1 MTIWRLA
8 GVAVLGLG
16 LGFGFSGCV
25 NNTALDDLRD
35 TKPEGSAF
43 NKALFKDY
51 SALARSFGEVGA
63 AAGVAF
69 DTSGSFELTEMDSNV
84 GALAN
89 AYAEKALLAA
99 RGSLVE
105 PEPGVDVPTHKARD
119 RLIRALERGKEIE
132 SDLNALLKNKRLRGI
147 RRLIQNQPDPDF
159 CIQPKFIEGL
169 KLLAGSAMHVFHFN
183 DYPAAPPR
191 QHRSLLER
199 FLRIGHDQSFVENQ
213 FLPETMTNR
222 ARARR

>member
-119 RLIRALERGKEIE
+119 RLIRALARGKESFPADSARAQAE
-132 SDLNALLKNKRLRGI
+132 YDCWLMDMTVPQTREASKHCLTGYDKAVTRLEAEAK
-147 RRLIQNQPDPDF
+147 PAPT
-159 CIQPKFIEGL
+159 PP
-169 KLLAGSAMHVFHFN
+169 SAS
-183 DYPAAPPR
+183 AAPASDNSDKPAV
-191 QHRSLLER
+191 Q
-199 FLRIGHDQSFVENQ
+199 
-213 FLPETMTNR
+213 P
-222 ARARR
+222 